1 MKKDRILN
9 IRIDDKEYD
18 YFRQV
23 ANRLRLW
30 GDSAA
35 GRYILHIGTVAT
47 DSVLQ
52 RRWVTVEDQHLRT
65 FLNELTVE
73 QKQELLRMTEEDLG
87 TIQVERLHRL
97 AEKYQK

>member
-35 GRYILHIGTVAT
+35 GRYIIHVGTVAT
-47 DSVLQ
+47 DSILQ
-52 RRWVTVEDQHLRT
+52 RRWVNVEDKHLRT
-65 FLNELTVE
+65 FLDSLTVE
-73 QKQELLRMTEEDLG
+73 QKQELLRMTEESLG
-87 TIQVERLHRL
+87 RVEVERLHRL
-97 AEKYQK
+97 AEKYTK